1 VDSSPFYAYG
11 VEVQSTGK
19 IVIAGYQYVSHGS
32 YSNYDFALAR
42 YNSDGT
48 LDSTFGTSGV
58 ATVDFGSNDGNDHD
72 YAFAIAL
79 GANDKLVVTGRQQ
92 LYNSSTGSYTYSV
105 PVARFNANG
114 TLDTSFSGDGWTLV
128 PITGVHG
135 PLPLVL
141 GAKFLW
147 LVRTTRA
154 VALISRLRS

>member
-1 VDSSPFYAYG
+1 VDSSPFYAFG

-19 IVIAGYQYVSHGS
+19 IVIAGQQYVSHGS

-58 ATVDFGSNDGNDHD
+58 ATVDFGSTDSNTHD
-72 YAFAIAL
+72 YAYAMTLA
-79 GANDKLVVTGRQQ
+79 GSDKLVVTGRHYM
-92 LYNSSTGSYTYSV
+92 YNSSTGYTYSV
-105 PVARFNANG
+105 PVARLMQTG
-114 TLDTSFSGDGWTLV
+114 HWTPV
-128 PITGVHG
+128 SAATAGRWCRSPGVHG

-154 VALISRLRS
+154 VTVTSRLRN